1 MTPGF
6 HRGLHGA
13 RHAHR
18 IFRMGDRGIEQHR
31 IAAEFHR
38 AAAIERPTAPGATL
52 PSNAAAAMASS
63 LAPLPVAAGRPEAAD
78 LWRLGSALY
87 AATVALQPSRLAGLI
102 RFAFQNGIAG

>member
-1 MTPGF
+1 
-6 HRGLHGA
+6 
-13 RHAHR
+13 
-18 IFRMGDRGIEQHR
+18 
-31 IAAEFHR
+31 
-38 AAAIERPTAPGATL
+38 
-52 PSNAAAAMASS
+52 MASS